1 MIHIS
6 HRILVGMTLSLI
18 SLFSSTALVAQAD
31 ADALRDYLPSGC
43 HHSGQYLQHK
53 TLTGLAHPL
62 VTQGMFI
69 YACDHGLVW
78 HTAAPITET
87 AIYKISGQHYLLS
100 ESDEL
105 VPMKGRVHQSLGTLL
120 NHLIGGDSA
129 YLERH
134 FHAAAETD
142 HLRLT
147 PKNKRLKKFIQYI
160 SIHPQGDKVAIE
172 LQHAAGEST
181 YITISDRQIHT
192 SLTQDLCAQ
201 LLPSKSLACDTLL
214 AE

>member
-1 MIHIS
+1 MTHIS
-6 HRILVGMTLSLI
+6 HRAVFAMMLSLI
-18 SLFSSTALVAQAD
+18 SLLSSATLTAQETPD
-31 ADALRDYLPSGC
+31 PLRDYLPSGC
-43 HHSGQYLQHK
+43 YHSGQYLQHK

-62 VTQGMFI
+62 VTQGVFI
-69 YACDHGLVW
+69 YACDHGLIW
-78 HTAAPITET
+78 HTGEPITET
-87 AIYKISGQHYLLS
+87 AIYKISGQHFLLS
-100 ESDEL
+100 ESGEL
-105 VPMKGRVHQSLGTLL
+105 APMKGRVHQSLGTLL

-129 YLERH
+129 YLQRH
-134 FHAAAETD
+134 FHAATETD

-147 PKNKRLKKFIQYI
+147 PKNKRLKKFIQHI

-181 YITISDRQIHT
+181 HITISDRQIHT
-192 SLTQDLCAQ
+192 SLAQDLCEQ